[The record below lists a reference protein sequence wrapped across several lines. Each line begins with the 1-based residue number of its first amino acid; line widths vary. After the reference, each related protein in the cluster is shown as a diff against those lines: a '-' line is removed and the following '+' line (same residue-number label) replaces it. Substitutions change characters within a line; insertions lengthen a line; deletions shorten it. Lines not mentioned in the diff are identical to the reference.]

1 MTMLSTNPSKE
12 IFAKVIKET
21 NTILLVIVHGI
32 MEVIMITATWCCM
45 HATGLPGDR
54 LTGKHTHGTALIAR
68 LSFQPYQ
75 TACPLITAG
84 SAAAERP

>member
-1 MTMLSTNPSKE
+1 MTILSTDPSKE

-54 LTGKHTHGTALIAR
+54 LTGKHTHDSRHCKTVLPAVPKCMLLGHT
-68 LSFQPYQ
+68 P
-75 TACPLITAG
+75 
-84 SAAAERP
+84 